1 MLIFW
6 WIYYFISLIPLSPS
20 LWMSD
25 VGDLG
30 LHQLSG
36 RTSLTW
42 VALAMM
48 VQGSCAKPLI
58 WRPKKRPKFKAWRTR
73 SLATRWQV
81 DEPDDRLERPHADL
95 PSRPV
100 AGGIFKPLWTIG
112 SWLKHIRGVKF
123 VLPQTSNSYVYV
135 YQDLTYYFEEDQV
148 IYLCNMN
155 QSIEFVWG
163 RCSLYVFILEWRMM
177 IYLEKTMFYPTFK
190 QS

>member
-1 MLIFW
+1 
-6 WIYYFISLIPLSPS
+6 
-20 LWMSD
+20 MSD

-42 VALAMM
+42 VTLAMM

-135 YQDLTYYFEEDQV
+135 YQDLTYYFEETQV
-148 IYLCNMN
+148 VYLCIYE
-155 QSIEFVWG
+155 SIDRVCVRKMFSVCIHSFSSEEWWYIW
-163 RCSLYVFILEWRMM
+163 RRQCSTQLSNNLSLRQEDVLS
-177 IYLEKTMFYPTFK
+177 LC
-190 QS
+190 